1 MSELPANLTEE
12 CRNLIQ
18 KADRSLTAAQRNH
31 DAGDH
36 DFASS
41 RAYYATYYAINAA
54 LLSENVTS
62 SKHSGNIS
70 EFNRLFLKPGTFP
83 KEYGKLI
90 NRLFSDRQIADYE
103 SGLSISTA
111 EARAD
116 IAAARE
122 IVEAIRSYLSG
133 KGLLPGTA
141 PPASG

>member
-1 MSELPANLTEE
+1 MSEPAVNLIEE
-12 CRNLIQ
+12 CLNLIQ
-18 KADRSLTAAQRNH
+18 KADRSLSAAQRNR
-31 DAGDH
+31 DAGDY

-41 RAYYATYYAINAA
+41 RAYYAAYYAINAV
-54 LLSENVTS
+54 LLSEKVTS

-70 EFNRLFLKPGTFP
+70 EFNRLFLKRGVFP
-83 KEYGKLI
+83 KEYGKMV

-103 SGLSISTA
+103 SGLSISQA

-133 KGLLPGTA
+133 KDLLPG
-141 PPASG
+141 PPAAVD